1 MRHIKFIKNV
11 YPKDKSKY
19 LAHQNFLNLLSL
31 VLKYEHSDKP
41 LNDLSESDTRK
52 MKYFYILLKN
62 MFFNSLYIER
72 DEEKQL
78 LEWRTTKWCSIVS
91 GYLGSGKTTLLLKL
105 YDTLK
110 QKKETDLPFYID
122 FTQKFATLDEYDN
135 SLIQEKNNGGNVSTE
150 NENNPV
156 CTVIARHIIDQI
168 KEDINFFR
176 DYKIFKVKH
185 ALIYNDLYMNIME
198 NENPQNDNDWDN
210 LLNSE
215 AYKNRKIAIEAQSQ
229 VPPAENLELLLKF
242 IKTKNPNRT
251 IIIILDNLDR
261 YSQYL
266 QRQVYTKS
274 LSLSRTEVVKLILA
288 FRDTNLRS
296 LRREGE
302 QGDIYHIESLNTI
315 YDSDSN
321 LGTVSLLNTAEIIKK
336 YLLKRIEFLKSCNAD
351 FVQREKFGE
360 LYGKPFNKDY
370 KDFITSFGIYL
381 TNQLMVQNQALFWVI
396 TELGVMV
403 P

>member
-1 MRHIKFIKNV
+1 
-11 YPKDKSKY
+11 
-19 LAHQNFLNLLSL
+19 
-31 VLKYEHSDKP
+31 
-41 LNDLSESDTRK
+41 
-52 MKYFYILLKN
+52 

-266 QRQVYTKS
+266 QRQVIQN
-274 LSLSRTEVVKLILA
+274 LCLFLEQKL
-288 FRDTNLRS
+288 
-296 LRREGE
+296 
-302 QGDIYHIESLNTI
+302 
-315 YDSDSN
+315 
-321 LGTVSLLNTAEIIKK
+321 
-336 YLLKRIEFLKSCNAD
+336 
-351 FVQREKFGE
+351 
-360 LYGKPFNKDY
+360 
-370 KDFITSFGIYL
+370 
-381 TNQLMVQNQALFWVI
+381 
-396 TELGVMV
+396 
-403 P
+403 

>member
-1 MRHIKFIKNV
+1 
-11 YPKDKSKY
+11 
-19 LAHQNFLNLLSL
+19 
-31 VLKYEHSDKP
+31 
-41 LNDLSESDTRK
+41 
-52 MKYFYILLKN
+52 

-336 YLLKRIEFLKSCNAD
+336 I
-351 FVQREKFGE
+351 
-360 LYGKPFNKDY
+360 
-370 KDFITSFGIYL
+370 FIKTK
-381 TNQLMVQNQALFWVI
+381 
-396 TELGVMV
+396 
-403 P
+403 

>member
-1 MRHIKFIKNV
+1 M
-11 YPKDKSKY
+11 
-19 LAHQNFLNLLSL
+19 
-31 VLKYEHSDKP
+31 
-41 LNDLSESDTRK
+41 
-52 MKYFYILLKN
+52 
-62 MFFNSLYIER
+62 
-72 DEEKQL
+72 
-78 LEWRTTKWCSIVS
+78 
-91 GYLGSGKTTLLLKL
+91 
-105 YDTLK
+105 
-110 QKKETDLPFYID
+110 
-122 FTQKFATLDEYDN
+122 
-135 SLIQEKNNGGNVSTE
+135 IQEKNNGGNVSTE

-370 KDFITSFGIYL
+370 KDFITSFWYL
-381 TNQLMVQNQALFWVI
+381 FNKSINGTKSGPLLGYYRAWCNGSIRNMSIEIVSFFSSIILGEDPYYSIETIIEKSNYSKINTRRLRSYIFKRLTCGSLFYF
-396 TELGVMV
+396 
-403 P
+403 